1 MAGKTNEGL
10 IHRCY

>member
-1 MAGKTNEGL
+1 MASKPNPGL